1 MSRGLKEIISRDF
14 SFYLLNNMYL
24 CHKDNNFSVMSYKN
38 PKKSEYSTPK
48 LTLYAVSIES
58 GFALSLE
65 NPEYD
70 PEQDW

>member
-1 MSRGLKEIISRDF
+1 
-14 SFYLLNNMYL
+14 MYL